1 MIAKARAYL
10 EFADKCVDVANKAAD
25 AGNKWADVTN
35 KNLDNADKFV
45 GVLDHAVPVVGKA
58 GDMILNLADKTT
70 DTACNIV
77 DKITDIPGKLID
89 KVTDIPFKIVDK
101 FKNGC
106 STSQNMR
113 TELNE
118 AINSIKDVEVRQ
130 NVAIENLQ
138 SNFEKLGGI
147 VENHEFRIGKSYFSM
162 EDRLP

>member
-1 MIAKARAYL
+1 MTAKARAYL

-77 DKITDIPGKLID
+77 DKITDILTMFIPGTYERKIEYLNETSATTRAMMLLD
-89 KVTDIPFKIVDK
+89 DINLEVSI
-101 FKNGC
+101 
-106 STSQNMR
+106 
-113 TELNE
+113 TELE
-118 AINSIKDVEVRQ
+118 QDI
-130 NVAIENLQ
+130 
-138 SNFEKLGGI
+138 
-147 VENHEFRIGKSYFSM
+147 
-162 EDRLP
+162 EDRVTYELDKTQKEYILNEEK